1 MEIKE
6 FAELNALNKL
16 LSKVKFHKNLDF
28 DEFKDFVGSPI
39 ISGIYERLAK
49 EYLSECIKLGYVNE
63 GYQAEFSFNSKDGE
77 ALRKR
82 IDNLTKEERTTLE
95 ENNAVEFYLRTLV
108 SPLVCNEQNFTQ
120 LKEYYENCK
129 ENPKG
134 PKH

>member
-16 LSKVKFHKNLDF
+16 LSKVKFHKDLDF
-28 DEFKDFVGSPI
+28 DEFKDFVSSPI

-49 EYLSECIKLGYVNE
+49 EYFSECKRLGYVK
-63 GYQAEFSFNSKDGE
+63 GDYKAEFNFNGRDGE
-77 ALRKR
+77 TLRKR
-82 IDNLTKEERTTLE
+82 IDNLTNEERTTLE

-108 SPLVCNEQNFTQ
+108 SPLACNEQNFAQ
-120 LKEYYENCK
+120 LREYFENCK

-134 PKH
+134 PKY